1 MSTRIYSADRLYPVD
16 QSPIDNGYV
25 AIDTQGKIESIGE
38 VKDLPT
44 ADIQH
49 FDGILIPGMVNA
61 HCHLELSHM
70 VGRVDTGTGLLPFLK
85 KVVTLREVDEDVILQ
100 AIADQD
106 EKMYNSGISAIGD
119 ISNTSHT
126 HQTKMTSPIRYYS
139 FVEMFDFMQDSMTDN
154 TIAQYTEVYN
164 THVANDK
171 NAKSYVPHA
180 PYTVS
185 KRLLKEINKLNN
197 PHATVSVHNQE
208 TPPENELFLK
218 GTGAFHAF
226 FDQFGFKYP
235 SDICIEETSI
245 HYLLQHM
252 DPLCKTLFVHNTL
265 TTRDD
270 VKAALDFSPD
280 IYWATC
286 PNANL
291 YIENRLPD
299 YQVFLDTGV
308 KVCVGTD
315 SLTSNWQLDIWEE
328 VKTILKHQ
336 SYLSL
341 DDVMKWAT
349 LNGAE
354 ALSMDDQLGSL
365 TVGKSPG
372 IVHINGRVENGQVD
386 ITQSTSRRVI

>member
-1 MSTRIYSADRLYPVD
+1 MSTRIFSADRLYPVD
-16 QSPIDNGYV
+16 RAPIDNGYV
-25 AIDTQGKIESIGE
+25 AFDAKGKVESIGNIA
-38 VKDLPT
+38 DLPT

-49 FDGILIPGMVNA
+49 FDGILIPGMINA

-85 KVVTLREVDEDVILQ
+85 KVVTLREVAIDIIMQ
-100 AIADQD
+100 AISDQD
-106 EKMYNSGISAIGD
+106 MKMYQSGISAVGD

-126 HQTKMTSPIRYYS
+126 HQTKMSSPIRYYS

-154 TIAQYTEVYN
+154 TIAQYKEVYN
-164 THVANDK
+164 THIANEK
-171 NAKSYVPHA
+171 NDKSYVPHA

-185 KRLLKEINKLNN
+185 KRLMKEINLFNN
-197 PHATVSVHNQE
+197 PGATVSVHNQE

-218 GTGAFHAF
+218 GTGAFHDF
-226 FDQFGFKYP
+226 FEQFGFKYP
-235 SDICIEETSI
+235 SDICIDQTSI
-245 HYLLQHM
+245 HYLLKHM
-252 DPLCKTLFVHNTL
+252 DPRCKTLFVHNTL

-270 VKAALDFSPD
+270 VDAALAFSSD

-299 YQVFLDTGV
+299 YQVFLESGV

-328 VKTILKHQ
+328 VKTILRHQ
-336 SYLSL
+336 SYLSM
-341 DDVMKWAT
+341 DDVIKWAT

-365 TVGKSPG
+365 TIGKSPG
-372 IVHINGRVENGQVD
+372 LVHVDGRVDDQGVHITDSKSHRVL
-386 ITQSTSRRVI
+386 